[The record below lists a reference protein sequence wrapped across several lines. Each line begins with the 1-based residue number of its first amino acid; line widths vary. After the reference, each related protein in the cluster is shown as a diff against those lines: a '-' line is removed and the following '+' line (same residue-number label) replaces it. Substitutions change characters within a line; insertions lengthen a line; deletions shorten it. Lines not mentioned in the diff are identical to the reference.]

1 MCPFPLSFAVA
12 ILFLL
17 NSCIST
23 LKPVVIQIEKMPEQK
38 ARMELA
44 VPFVQNLSDFGNNL
58 AKLMLK
64 DYRLEGVQNT
74 TDGVYLYRFDRIN
87 TRLPKHA
94 YLVLRLEGNPSLT
107 TNAAGPHNT
116 ILLSGGSFCL
126 VPTDEPAVVNDGSF
140 NIQFTKSGFMEAFNP
155 WCIGKK
161 GTYPNELLLWF
172 KNPTTKD
179 ENMRNIASLMLS
191 AFPHL
196 KYGQK

>member
-1 MCPFPLSFAVA
+1 MRPFSVTFLVA
-12 ILFLL
+12 ILLLL

-58 AKLMLK
+58 AKLMLT
-64 DYRLEGVQNT
+64 DYRFEEVQNT
-74 TDGVYLYRFDRIN
+74 IDGVYLYRFDRTN
-87 TRLPKHA
+87 PSLPKHA
-94 YLVLRLEGNPSLT
+94 YLVLRLEGKPSLT
-107 TNAAGPHNT
+107 TNNAGPHNT

-126 VPTDEPAVVNDGSF
+126 VPTDEPAVVNDRSF
-140 NIQFTKSGFMEAFNP
+140 NMQFTKTGFREAFNP

-161 GTYPNELLLWF
+161 GSYPDELLLWF
-172 KNPTTKD
+172 KNPSTKD
-179 ENMRNIASLMLS
+179 ENMRQIATLMLN

-196 KYGQK
+196 VYGSK